1 MYLSATSTFVINLGL
16 LLITVNKTMAI
27 QCVVCEGS
35 GQFSK
40 CESDKKVNTTHCSP
54 KYPYCSIETRTAFG
68 RINLVRRRC
77 SNRTLTLTHHPLM
90 KFLNPKTNVSMCVY
104 QKALICAWLCDKDF
118 CNGISNHSPIFSGD
132 HTLLQFVVLLS
143 VLFVFGFTETPHLTR
158 D

>member
-1 MYLSATSTFVINLGL
+1 MSVFNLLFFSLWRGRRRGIILRFQDKFETLTNIN
-16 LLITVNKTMAI
+16 IFIIFCA
-27 QCVVCEGS
+27 
-35 GQFSK
+35 
-40 CESDKKVNTTHCSP
+40 
-54 KYPYCSIETRTAFG
+54 G